1 MINKKKLIVICG
13 PTASGKTEISLKLA
27 QKFNGEIICADS
39 RTIYK
44 EMDIGTAKPTF
55 EERLKVPH
63 YLINLVNPDQE
74 FTVAEFKEK
83 ALELINEVY
92 SKYKNPFLVG
102 GTGLYINSIVN
113 NLDIPQ
119 VPPDK
124 KLREELEKEIE
135 KKGLESLWKRLI
147 QVDPNSAEFVQR
159 KNPRRIIRAL
169 EVCLKTKKP
178 FSELRKK
185 GEPLFNTCQIG
196 IKINKIELKKRI
208 NKRTK
213 EMIEKGLIE
222 EVKEIVKKYPNS
234 PPGLKSI
241 GYQEIVSYL
250 QKEISLEEAINLI
263 KRNTYQY
270 ARRQMTWFKK
280 NKDIS
285 WVKNYQEAEKII
297 KNFLKDLTS

>member
-1 MINKKKLIVICG
+1 MSNKKKLIVICG
-13 PTASGKTEISLKLA
+13 PTASGKTDISLKLA
-27 QKFNGEIICADS
+27 QKFNGEIVCADS

-63 YLINLVNPDQE
+63 YLINLVDPDQE
-74 FTVAEFKEK
+74 FTVAEFKNK
-83 ALELINEVY
+83 ALELINEIHA
-92 SKYKNPFLVG
+92 KYKNPFLVG
-102 GTGLYINSIVN
+102 GTGLYIDSIVD
-113 NLDIPQ
+113 NLDIPR

-124 KLREELEKEIE
+124 KLRKELEKEIE
-135 KKGLESLWKRLI
+135 KKGLESLWKKLI

-159 KNPRRIIRAL
+159 KNPRRVIRAL

-185 GEPLFNTCQIG
+185 GKPLFNTCQIG

-208 NKRTK
+208 NQRTEK
-213 EMIEKGLIE
+213 MIEKGLVE
-222 EVKEIVKKYPNS
+222 EVKEIIKKYPSS

-250 QKEISLEEAINLI
+250 QKEISLEEAISLI

-270 ARRQMTWFKK
+270 ARRQMTWFKR
-280 NKDIS
+280 NKDIN
-285 WVKNYQEAEKII
+285 WVKNHQDAEKIV
-297 KNFLKDLTS
+297 KDFLKNLTF